1 MKFTIKD
8 FSTTVDKQT
17 KGIEVGVRKSEKHG
31 HLGDFVVTSEELIW
45 CDGQTQPFN
54 GHSITWEKLIEYMKT
69 LPKRQ
74 S

>member
-45 CDGQTQPFN
+45 CDGQTNLSMGIPLHGRSSSN
-54 GHSITWEKLIEYMKT
+54 T
-69 LPKRQ
+69 
-74 S
+74 